1 MGDRLR
7 PGGRRAARR
16 IADHDQ
22 GRHRPAGLAAQRR
35 RGLHPVRRAL
45 RPGRLGRAA
54 QRARDGQHARADGH
68 LTTGG
73 TGPAPRDLTPV
84 GTEAACGRM
93 MPGFGEVL
101 RLRSLEQVPTA
112 ILSRQT
118 AGIRGK
124 ALVVNLP
131 GRPSSIRVSLP
142 AVMPAVPYCLEL
154 IGAAR
159 IETDPSILPAFRPAG
174 A

>member
-1 MGDRLR
+1 
-7 PGGRRAARR
+7 
-16 IADHDQ
+16 
-22 GRHRPAGLAAQRR
+22 
-35 RGLHPVRRAL
+35 
-45 RPGRLGRAA
+45 
-54 QRARDGQHARADGH
+54 
-68 LTTGG
+68 
-73 TGPAPRDLTPV
+73 
-84 GTEAACGRM
+84 M